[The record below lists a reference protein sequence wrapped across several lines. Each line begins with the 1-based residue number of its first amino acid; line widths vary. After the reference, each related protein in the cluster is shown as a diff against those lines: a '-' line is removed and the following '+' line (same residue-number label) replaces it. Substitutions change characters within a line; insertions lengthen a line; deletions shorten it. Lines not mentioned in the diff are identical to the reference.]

1 MDSALQS
8 GLPAGAVFSYQF
20 EEGVAFRGLLVLGC
34 AVRGRFNG
42 TKGRTGEDSEDF
54 SSLELV
60 PESQFFILSCL
71 SKKQNESGT
80 EAGVMAVLE
89 YCRYS
94 WDDTR
99 NQTSFNTGT
108 QTQLLAN
115 REATGIMMRVVD
127 IWRAPPI
134 W

>member
-1 MDSALQS
+1 
-8 GLPAGAVFSYQF
+8 
-20 EEGVAFRGLLVLGC
+20 
-34 AVRGRFNG
+34 
-42 TKGRTGEDSEDF
+42 
-54 SSLELV
+54 
-60 PESQFFILSCL
+60 
-71 SKKQNESGT
+71 
-80 EAGVMAVLE
+80 MAVLE